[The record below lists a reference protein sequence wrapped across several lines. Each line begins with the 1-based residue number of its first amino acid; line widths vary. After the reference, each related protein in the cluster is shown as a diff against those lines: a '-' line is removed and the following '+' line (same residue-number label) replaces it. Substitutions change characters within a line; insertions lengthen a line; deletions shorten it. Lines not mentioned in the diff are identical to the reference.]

1 MEGRPSSGHST
12 NKCREPKHGRRA
24 EFKVS
29 MVGVT
34 GLTEPGHTEPCK
46 GCDRKG
52 RAWSGCPGSIEWGH
66 RSLKV

>member
-34 GLTEPGHTEPCK
+34 SLTEPGHTEPCK

-52 RAWSGCPGSIEWGH
+52 GRGRGAQEALSRGTGA
-66 RSLKV
+66 